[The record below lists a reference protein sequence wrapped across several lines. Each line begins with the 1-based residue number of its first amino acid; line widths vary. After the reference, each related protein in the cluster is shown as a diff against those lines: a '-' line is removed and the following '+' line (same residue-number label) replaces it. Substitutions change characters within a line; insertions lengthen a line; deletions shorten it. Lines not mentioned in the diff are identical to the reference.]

1 MWKITKLIK
10 SQEKEIRA
18 AKVLLPTGNEVNRPI
33 NLLYPLERVT
43 PLENTDEDRTHQDVT
58 QPNDVDETNGD
69 VVARPKGGA
78 TDIARNKFKALYTDN
93 IGTFVWCWECHDSCK
108 T

>member
-33 NLLYPLERVT
+33 NLLHPLETAT
-43 PLENTDEDRTHQDVT
+43 PLENTDEDSTHQDVP
-58 QPNDVDETNGD
+58 QPNDADETNGD
-69 VVARPKGGA
+69 VVARPKWRA
-78 TDIARNKFKALYTDN
+78 ADIARNKFKALYIDN
-93 IGTFVWCWECHDSCK
+93 IGTFVWCWECCDSHK